1 MTNDPEVTHE
11 SVPGDDPVQT
21 NPSHYRVILE
31 NERVRV
37 LEYLDSPGDKTTPHA
52 HPDSVMFTLS
62 SFSRRLSANGR
73 EVDVVLPAGE
83 ARWLAAQA
91 HSGENTGDTE
101 THTILFELKEPSP
114 TRSSPAPA
122 GAGQP
127 LGPLGPLGPLAPE

>member
-1 MTNDPEVTHE
+1 MTNDPALTGDAVQQHE
-11 SVPGDDPVQT
+11 AVPANDPVRT
-21 NPSHYRVILE
+21 NPGHYRVILE

-73 EVDVVLPAGE
+73 EVDVVLPEGE
-83 ARWLAAQA
+83 ARWLAAQE

-101 THTILFELKEPSP
+101 THTIFLELKEPAP
-114 TRSSPAPA
+114 TSSSPAA
-122 GAGQP
+122 AAGQP
-127 LGPLGPLGPLAPE
+127 LGPATGG

>member
-1 MTNDPEVTHE
+1 MTK
-11 SVPGDDPVQT
+11 DPVSTKDPVAT

-73 EVDVVLPAGE
+73 ELDVVLPAGE
-83 ARWLAAQA
+83 ARWLAAQE
-91 HSGENTGDTE
+91 HSGENTGSTQ
-101 THTILFELKEPSP
+101 THTIFFELKEPSP
-114 TRSSPAPA
+114 TPATDA
-122 GAGQP
+122 AAMQ
-127 LGPLGPLGPLAPE
+127 LGPVAAE